1 MESTAAPKSED
12 VLGQRWDK
20 CLADT
25 AIKLGG
31 GLAIGS
37 IFSLMLF
44 KRRTWPIVFG
54 LGSGLGMGYQNC
66 QVEFN
71 KKY

>member
-12 VLGQRWDK
+12 ILGQRWDK
-20 CLADT
+20 CVADT

-37 IFSLMLF
+37 IFSF
-44 KRRTWPIVFG
+44 WKIRV
-54 LGSGLGMGYQNC
+54 
-66 QVEFN
+66 
-71 KKY
+71 

>member
-1 MESTAAPKSED
+1 MESTTAPKSED
-12 VLGQRWDK
+12 ILGQRWDK

-44 KRRTWPIVFG
+44 KRRTWPIVFA
-54 LGSGLGMGYQNC
+54 LGSGFGMGYQNC